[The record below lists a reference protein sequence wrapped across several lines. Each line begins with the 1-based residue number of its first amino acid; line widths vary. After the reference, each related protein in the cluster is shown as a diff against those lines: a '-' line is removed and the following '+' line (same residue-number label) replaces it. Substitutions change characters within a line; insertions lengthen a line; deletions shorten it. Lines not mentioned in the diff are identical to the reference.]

1 VPEPLFARNRD
12 KVGCQK
18 HPLQKQLILQK
29 KKKKKRQELVNLVS
43 NFLAKAPKLFEWF
56 KEFIGYKESPG
67 TVKI

>member
-1 VPEPLFARNRD
+1 
-12 KVGCQK
+12 
-18 HPLQKQLILQK
+18 LQKQLILQK